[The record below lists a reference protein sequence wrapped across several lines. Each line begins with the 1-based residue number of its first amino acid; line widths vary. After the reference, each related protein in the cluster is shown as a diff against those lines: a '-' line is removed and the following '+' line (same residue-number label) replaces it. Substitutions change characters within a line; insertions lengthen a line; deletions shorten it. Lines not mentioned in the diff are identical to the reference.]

1 MNYLVDTNGW
11 LGFFEG
17 AAGFGPQARAAMET
31 KPGLCCISV
40 VSIWEAAIK
49 VGLGKLKLDYDLER
63 DLPRLVEQNGFR
75 VLGLEVEDAASVQTL
90 EKIHRD
96 PFDRM
101 LVCQARRQG
110 STILSRDPIF
120 EKYGLKRIW

>member
-1 MNYLVDTNGW
+1 MKYLVDTNGW

-17 AAGFGPQARAAMET
+17 AEGFGQQAREAMEKSPT
-31 KPGLCCISV
+31 GCFISV
-40 VSIWEAAIK
+40 VSVWEAAIK
-49 VGLGKLKLDYDLER
+49 AGLGKLKLGYDLER

-75 VLGLEVEDAASVQTL
+75 MLGLEVEDAAAVRNL

-101 LVCQARRQG
+101 LVCQARRHG
-110 STILSRDPIF
+110 CEILSRDPVF